1 MAFAH
6 AVRTEV
12 DRRKRRLG
20 ILSFDD
26 LLSRLAAAL
35 REEDAPARMRMQARW
50 RIVMVDE
57 FQDTDP
63 VQWQVIERAFA
74 GRSHRRTHR

>member
-35 REEDAPARMRMQARW
+35 EEEDAPPARGCR
-50 RIVMVDE
+50 
-57 FQDTDP
+57 
-63 VQWQVIERAFA
+63 RA
-74 GRSHRRTHR
+74 GGS